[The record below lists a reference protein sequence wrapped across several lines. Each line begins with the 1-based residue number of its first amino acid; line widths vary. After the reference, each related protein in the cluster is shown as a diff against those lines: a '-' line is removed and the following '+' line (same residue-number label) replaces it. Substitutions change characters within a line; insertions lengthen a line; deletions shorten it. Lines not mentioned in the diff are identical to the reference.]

1 MAFGARSAVENW
13 PESSAYVVN
22 LLVDLLIV
30 GIGVPRR
37 FHETIIRTFGIRDF
51 VPVSECR
58 SCGCFRCN
66 RGYLVSPITATPSN
80 NTKTEINLRVII
92 SASRK
97 IESSRHVQ
105 CRQERITPAN
115 CQTANRHAIF
125 PIELLKVC
133 ESGGGGVGRVFVGA
147 PRLYVPM
154 KTIWVLTGLRQKDPR
169 PGTSLRPR
177 SNNGPVATP
186 WNEVTKSDELRSG
199 GPLRPVPRRFPGSAG
214 MLSFWNGLLLSKSDR
229 KDLFF
234 LLRSRAPRQ
243 RLMPSAGAA
252 QPLPVRRRVQRRQAF
267 NQPVCCA

>member
-1 MAFGARSAVENW
+1 MSKPAGASVA
-13 PESSAYVVN
+13 
-22 LLVDLLIV
+22 
-30 GIGVPRR
+30 
-37 FHETIIRTFGIRDF
+37 
-51 VPVSECR
+51 
-58 SCGCFRCN
+58 GCWAIP
-66 RGYLVSPITATPSN
+66 VSPITATPSN

-133 ESGGGGVGRVFVGA
+133 ESGGGGVGRGFLLLGA

-186 WNEVTKSDELRSG
+186 GRSYQK
-199 GPLRPVPRRFPGSAG
+199 R
-214 MLSFWNGLLLSKSDR
+214 
-229 KDLFF
+229 
-234 LLRSRAPRQ
+234 
-243 RLMPSAGAA
+243 
-252 QPLPVRRRVQRRQAF
+252 
-267 NQPVCCA
+267 